1 VFELSLKVEDVMR
14 TNVITIDVKYT
25 ARQAAK
31 MMEYRS
37 VSCLVVTSKKRLA
50 GIVTE
55 KDLVT
60 RVVAKGANPEKVKMA
75 DIMTQPVVIVK
86 PDSLLESAIQVMLMQ
101 GIKKLPVLGG
111 EFGEDMVGIL
121 SLTDVAMLYP
131 ALYSTMKQ
139 LQESMPLQLEKGVDF
154 YIC

>member
-1 VFELSLKVEDVMR
+1 MSIKVEDVMR
-14 TNVITIDVKYT
+14 SSVVTIEGEYS

-31 MMEYRS
+31 MMEFKG
-37 VSCLVVTSKKRLA
+37 VSSLVVVSKKKIS

-55 KDLVT
+55 KDLCT
-60 RVVAKGANPEKVKMA
+60 RVIARGRDSEKVKVME
-75 DIMTQPVVIVK
+75 IMSQPVIIVR
-86 PDSLLESAIQVMLMQ
+86 PDMSLESAVQVMLMQ

-111 EFGEDMVGIL
+111 EFGEDLVGIL

-131 ALYSTMKQ
+131 AIYATMKQ
-139 LQESMPLQLEKGVDF
+139 LQETQSLPLEKGVDF